1 MDEVT
6 TTLVILALAVAAFIW
21 NKMPVEVV
29 ALGVALALFGTG
41 IVSAEEA
48 YSGFGSGTVVLIASL
63 FVVAEAIDAAGITTW
78 LGGLL
83 IRFSGSSRTRL
94 TVLTMAI
101 TALLTAFISVNGAVA
116 ALLPM
121 VVVLAVRLGREP
133 AQLLMPMAFA
143 AHAGSLLVLTGSPV
157 NILILEAARDSTG
170 RGIGFFEFGL
180 VGLPLLAG
188 TIVLALWLGPRLI
201 PRREPDSL
209 PRDLGSH
216 GETLRRHHLGG
227 DGLSRL
233 EVPAGSDLIGQPR
246 IDPLADHPA
255 GLYLI
260 GVQDRS
266 GKPGRAPLLAE
277 GDQVIVRGRQGTIDA
292 FAARHG
298 LVQSADS
305 TCGLISSSFGVAEV
319 VVPPRSD
326 LVGTEAY
333 PGMVTQ
339 SGALVVL
346 SHQRSGRPAEPGR
359 ARISAGDTLLLQGS
373 WSALDKHTAD
383 RQVILVD
390 SPDAVRRQ
398 AVPLGPGS
406 VPALAV
412 LGAMVLLLTTNLIPA
427 PMAAMLAAIAMVL
440 LRVITPGQAHRSMAW
455 QTLILVA
462 GMIPLSLAI
471 TSTGTAAMI
480 AEGMVSAVGEA
491 GTLPLLAAIF
501 VVTAVLGQLISNTA
515 TALIII
521 PIGLSIAG
529 ESGINP
535 VTVLMCISVASSA
548 ALLTPVATP
557 ANMMIMQPA
566 GYRFGDYWKFGLAVM
581 ALYAA
586 VALFL
591 VPLIWPPGAPVPSAY
606 TPIMS
611 NWQGV

>member
-1 MDEVT
+1 MSDST
-6 TTLVILALAVAAFIW
+6 ITLVILAVAVAAFIW
-21 NKMPVEVV
+21 NKLPVEAV

-41 IVSAEEA
+41 IISADEA
-48 YSGFGSGTVVLIASL
+48 YSGFGSGTVVLIAAL

-83 IRFSGSSRTRL
+83 IRFSASSRTRL
-94 TVLTMAI
+94 LALTMGI
-101 TALLTAFISVNGAVA
+101 TAVLTAFISVNGAVA

-157 NILILEAARDSTG
+157 NILILEAALDSTG
-170 RGIGFFEFGL
+170 HGIGFFEFGL
-180 VGLPLLAG
+180 VGLPLLLG
-188 TIVLALWLGPRLI
+188 TIGLALWLGPKLI
-201 PRREPDSL
+201 PHREPAAL
-209 PRDLGSH
+209 PRDLSSH
-216 GETLRRHHLGG
+216 GETLMRHHLGD

-233 EVPAGSDLIGQPR
+233 EVPAGSALVGQPSV
-246 IDPLADHPA
+246 DPLADHPE
-255 GLYLI
+255 GLFLI
-260 GVQDRS
+260 GVQDRF
-266 GKPGRAPLLAE
+266 GRPSSAPFLAE
-277 GDQVIVRGRQGTIDA
+277 GDQVIVRGEQGIIDA
-292 FAARHG
+292 FAASRG
-298 LVQSADS
+298 LVQNADS

-326 LVGTEAY
+326 MIGVEAY
-333 PGMVTQ
+333 PGMITE

-346 SHQRSGRPAEPGR
+346 AHQRPGRQARSGRVAI
-359 ARISAGDTLLLQGS
+359 AAGDTLLLQGS
-373 WSALDKHTAD
+373 WKSLDQHTVD
-383 RQVILVD
+383 HKVILVD

-398 AVPLGPGS
+398 AVPLGPGAI
-406 VPALAV
+406 PALAV
-412 LGAMVLLLTTNLIPA
+412 LAAMVVLLTTNLVPA
-427 PMAAMLAAIAMVL
+427 PIAALLAAIAMVL

-462 GMIPLSLAI
+462 GMIPLSTAI

-480 AEGMVSAVGEA
+480 AEGVVSAVGNS
-491 GTLPLLAAIF
+491 GPLVLMAAIF
-501 VVTAVLGQLISNTA
+501 AITAVLGQLISNTA

-521 PIGLSIAG
+521 PIALSIAG

-535 VTVLMCISVASSA
+535 ITILMCVSVASAA

-581 ALYAA
+581 ALYAV

-591 VPLIWPPGAPVPSAY
+591 VPVIWPLGAS
-606 TPIMS
+606 
-611 NWQGV
+611 

>member
-1 MDEVT
+1 MSDST
-6 TTLVILALAVAAFIW
+6 TTLIILALAVAAFIW
-21 NKMPVEVV
+21 NKLPVEIV

-41 IVSAEEA
+41 IVSAEDA

-83 IRFSGSSRTRL
+83 IRFSGTSRTRL
-94 TVLTMAI
+94 LVLTMGI
-101 TALLTAFISVNGAVA
+101 TAVLTAFISVNGAVA

-157 NILILEAARDSTG
+157 NILILEAALDSTG
-170 RGIGFFEFGL
+170 SGIGFFEFGL
-180 VGLPLLAG
+180 VGLPLLVG
-188 TIVLALWLGPRLI
+188 TIGLALWLGPKLI
-201 PRREPDSL
+201 PRRDPDTL
-209 PRDLGSH
+209 PRDLSSH
-216 GETLRRHHLGG
+216 GETLMRHHLGD

-233 EVPAGSDLIGQPR
+233 EVPAGSDLIGQPSV
-246 IDPLADHPA
+246 DPLADHPE
-255 GLYLI
+255 GLFLI

-266 GKPGRAPLLAE
+266 GKPGREPLLAE
-277 GDQVIVRGRQGTIDA
+277 GDQIIVRGEQGIIDA

-298 LVQSADS
+298 LVQAADS

-333 PGMVTQ
+333 PGMITE

-346 SHQRSGRPAEPGR
+346 SHQRPGHPSTLGR
-359 ARISAGDTLLLQGS
+359 ARVNAGDTLLLQGA

-383 RQVILVD
+383 HQVILVD

-398 AVPLGPGS
+398 AVPLGPGA
-406 VPALAV
+406 VPALVV
-412 LGAMVLLLTTNLIPA
+412 LGAMVLMLTTNIVPA

-440 LRVITPGQAHRSMAW
+440 LRVITLGQAHRSMAW

-471 TSTGTAAMI
+471 TSTGTATMI
-480 AEGMVSAVGEA
+480 AEGMVSAVGDS
-491 GTLPLLAAIF
+491 GPLFLLAAIF
-501 VVTAVLGQLISNTA
+501 AVTAVLGQLISNTA

-529 ESGINP
+529 ESGVNP
-535 VTVLMCISVASSA
+535 ITILMCISVASSA

-581 ALYAA
+581 ALYAV

-591 VPLIWPPGAPVPSAY
+591 VPVIWPL
-606 TPIMS
+606 
-611 NWQGV
+611 GVA